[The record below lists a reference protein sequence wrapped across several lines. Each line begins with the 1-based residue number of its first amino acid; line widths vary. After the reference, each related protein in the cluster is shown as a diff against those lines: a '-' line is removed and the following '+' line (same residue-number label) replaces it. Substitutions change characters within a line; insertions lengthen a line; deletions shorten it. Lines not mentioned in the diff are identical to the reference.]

1 MPEIK
6 YNHHLLLVSEQA
18 MPNFLPILDK
28 ETRPNVVTLVVSN
41 RMRNRA
47 EWLKKEIEKCK
58 VEVALDIDIGDSE
71 ANIAAIYDILE
82 AWSKANS
89 DLFQNS
95 VLNLTGG
102 TKPMAIAAQELYRY
116 GGRPIFYVD
125 IKTNE
130 VRFVKDDFKIENQ
143 RCVLLKKELK
153 LAHLFGLNGLKL
165 ISGEFKSEIPNDSW
179 RQFSEEVKAKQSQFA
194 RSLSRLNSLA
204 SAVAVQEKYERNKKK
219 ESLRLDDKG
228 ARDEEW
234 EYLLDI
240 LRMASLIQGTPGD
253 ESFTSHEAAKFCN
266 GIWLEHH
273 VFTVLK
279 ELGFDKDHA
288 LLNAKIADVQTG
300 ERKNELDSI
309 VIYKNTC
316 FVIEDKTANMRK
328 KDSTVRV
335 DSAVYKLAQ
344 LTKTMGLRAKGILVS
359 AIGVQKE
366 DRDRARAY
374 NVEVIDDLTR
384 LKSELKR
391 IMNITDK

>member
-58 VEVALDIDIGDSE
+58 VKVALDIDIGDSE
-71 ANIAAIYDILE
+71 ANIAAIYDKLE

-153 LAHLFGLNGLKL
+153 LAHLFGLNGLELK
-165 ISGEFKSEIPNDSW
+165 SGEFKSVIPNESW
-179 RQFSEEVKAKQSQFA
+179 RQFSDKVVEKPSQFA

-204 SAVAVQEKYERNKKK
+204 SAVQEQYERYKR
-219 ESLRLDDKG
+219 EEYLRLDDKG
-228 ARDEEW
+228 EWDEKW
-234 EYLLDI
+234 TYLLHS
-240 LRMASLIQGTPGD
+240 LREVGLIQGASGD
-253 ESFTSHEAAKFCN
+253 ESFTSLEAAKFCN

-279 ELGFDKDHA
+279 KLGFDKDHA

-300 ERKNELDSI
+300 KTENELDSI

-316 FVIEDKTANMRK
+316 FVIEDKTANMRRK
-328 KDSTVRV
+328 NSTVRV
-335 DSAVYKLAQ
+335 DGAVYKLAQ

-374 NVEVIDDLTR
+374 NVEVLDDLTR
-384 LKSELKR
+384 LESELKR